1 MVAIEGHVESLAELG
16 QHTNRLQASHG
27 HEDAEEEEDRTHI
40 DTGEQARHTLLQALA
55 VLGAMEIAVEDL
67 RHRPQRAEHQEDA
80 DKRRKM
86 GDALEDGNEEQ
97 TADTDPEH
105 DLALSL
111 REVALVLLAALLFA
125 AFAVKAPVIEKSME
139 FDNAADSGRK
149 SYEERK
155 AETEARKEEERKAEK
170 EAELPEIKSFKD

>member
-27 HEDAEEEEDRTHI
+27 HEDAEEEENRTHI

-80 DKRRKM
+80 DKRRKV

-105 DLALSL
+105 NLALSL
-111 REVALVLLAALLFA
+111 REVALVLLALAIVL
-125 AFAVKAPVIEKSME
+125 
-139 FDNAADSGRK
+139 DGHQ
-149 SYEERK
+149 
-155 AETEARKEEERKAEK
+155 
-170 EAELPEIKSFKD
+170 LPLEMILEDESRGEPWRQGWGGGSR

>member
-1 MVAIEGHVESLAELG
+1 MLESTKKKTSMRKINSFVLIGAL
-16 QHTNRLQASHG
+16 
-27 HEDAEEEEDRTHI
+27 I
-40 DTGEQARHTLLQALA
+40 VALA
-55 VLGAMEIAVEDL
+55 AWLVCQFAVGAEKLGFPPILMLFIVFFLGAGLVNLAFGFINKSAISISLGGISSIIGLTILLICLLTDFWCVFLIVAV
-67 RHRPQRAEHQEDA
+67 
-80 DKRRKM
+80 
-86 GDALEDGNEEQ
+86 
-97 TADTDPEH
+97 
-105 DLALSL
+105 
-111 REVALVLLAALLFA
+111 VLLAALLFA